1 MKGQQIAF
9 IFPGQ
14 GAQYIGM
21 IKDFFNEFAI
31 AKQTFEEASDILEK
45 SLSDLLFY
53 GSAQEL
59 TETKNSQVAIY
70 VSSIAVMRV
79 LQAYFPMVPKVCA
92 GLSLGEYTALT
103 SANILEFHAGLR
115 LVNIRANLMQK
126 ATIESPGIMSAVI
139 GLDESEVRENIRAN
153 QLQNRVWI
161 ANIND
166 PKQIVISGTRE
177 GVRILS
183 EFLKREKR
191 KRVIPLNTSGA
202 FHSELMRSAAS
213 GLLETLKNTEFVES
227 PIPIAMNYT
236 GKVTHSLE
244 EIKSNL
250 FNQLTGTVRW
260 YDCIQSMEQ
269 LEIDQYIEIGPGKIL
284 TNINRR
290 IGIKTPTVSVENVS
304 DFNTLRSLCTSY

>member
-1 MKGQQIAF
+1 MKEQQLAF

-21 IKDFFNEFAI
+21 AKDFVEQFAI
-31 AKQTFEEASDILEK
+31 AKETFEEASDLLQK
-45 SLSDLLFY
+45 SLCDLLFN
-53 GSAQEL
+53 GSPDEL

-70 VSSIAVMRV
+70 VSSIAIMRV
-79 LQAYFPMVPKVCA
+79 LQDYFPMIPKVCA

-103 SANILEFHAGLR
+103 SANIVEFDAGLR
-115 LVNIRANLMQK
+115 LVNMRANLMQT
-126 ATIESPGIMSAVI
+126 ATIQTSGVMSAII
-139 GLDESEVRENIRAN
+139 GLDESEVQHTISAIELENA
-153 QLQNRVWI
+153 VWI

-177 GVRILS
+177 GVRSLS
-183 EFLKREKR
+183 EFLKREKG

-213 GLLETLKNTEFVES
+213 GLQESLKNTEFLHS

-236 GKVTHSLE
+236 GKVTNSLE
-244 EIKSNL
+244 EIRINL
-250 FNQLTGTVRW
+250 YNQLTGTVRW
-260 YDCIQSMEQ
+260 YDCIQSIEQ

-304 DFNTLRSLCTSY
+304 DFNTLRSVCTSY

>member
-1 MKGQQIAF
+1 MKEQQIAF

-21 IKDFFNEFAI
+21 AKDFVEQFAI
-31 AKQTFEEASDILEK
+31 AKQTFEEASDLLKK
-45 SLSDLLFY
+45 SFYDLLFY
-53 GSAQEL
+53 GSPDEL

-70 VSSIAVMRV
+70 VSSIAIMRV
-79 LQAYFPMVPKVCA
+79 LQDYFPIIPKVCA

-115 LVNIRANLMQK
+115 LVNMRASLMQT
-126 ATIESPGIMSAVI
+126 ATIQSPGIMSAVI
-139 GLDESEVRENIRAN
+139 GLDENEIQQSILAIE
-153 QLQNRVWI
+153 LQNMVWI

-177 GVRILS
+177 GIHSLS
-183 EFLKREKR
+183 EFLKREKG

-213 GLLETLKNTEFVES
+213 GLKESLKNTEFLHS
-227 PIPIAMNYT
+227 SIPIAMNYT
-236 GKVTHSLE
+236 GKVTNSLE
-244 EIKSNL
+244 EIRINL
-250 FNQLTGTVRW
+250 YNQLTGTVRW
-260 YDCIQSMEQ
+260 YDCIQSIEQ

-304 DFNTLRSLCTSY
+304 DFNTLRSVCTSY